1 MSEVWKRCSTCKKD
15 IAFKSTYYLCSVSTC
30 TRKRTG
36 FTFCSVECWEEHL
49 PLMRHREAWAVEE
62 QAPSKQEWEREQAEE
77 GGGGER
83 SRGFADKPPPKPS
96 SSPSPSRV
104 PAAAPSA
111 DGSRRL
117 VVGTKA
123 PPLPAGPK
131 EVLVIASRL
140 KEYIKAV
147 HNMNTSD
154 GVLEP
159 LSAELRRICNRA
171 ARNAAEDGR
180 KTVLDRDFDF
190 LLRG

>member
-1 MSEVWKRCSTCKKD
+1 MSEVWKRCSTCKKE

-62 QAPSKQEWEREQAEE
+62 QAPTKAEWEKQRAEEE
-77 GGGGER
+77 GGGER
-83 SRGFADKPPPKPS
+83 AAPPPKPAAQS
-96 SSPSPSRV
+96 QAQAQPSV
-104 PAAAPSA
+104 AV
-111 DGSRRL
+111 RRHVL
-117 VVGTKA
+117 STKA
-123 PPLPAGPK
+123 PPPVPESAK

-140 KEYIKAV
+140 KNYIKEV
-147 HNMNTSD
+147 HGMNTSD
-154 GVLEP
+154 GVMEP
-159 LSAELRRICNRA
+159 LSAELRRIANRA

-180 KTVLDRDFDF
+180 KTVLERDFDF